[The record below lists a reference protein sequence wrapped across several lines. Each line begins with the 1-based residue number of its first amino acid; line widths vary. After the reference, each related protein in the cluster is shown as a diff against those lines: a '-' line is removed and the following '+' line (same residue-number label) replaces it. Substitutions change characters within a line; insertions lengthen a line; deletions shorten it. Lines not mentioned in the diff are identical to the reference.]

1 MKLFRRIDYWMN
13 RRKRDAELAE
23 ELDFHRSQID
33 PAELGN
39 TARAREDARAIWIW
53 PWLESVGQDLRYA
66 IRNLRRQP
74 GFALLALLTLG
85 VAIGLNTSLF
95 TVFDVVVLRLWPVN
109 DPTRVVK
116 IFAQEPRFKRPRG
129 FSLAEYRYFSEHTR
143 SFAGVIA
150 MNEAPVRLGF
160 EGFGKSSF
168 GVFVSENY
176 FSLLGVQMERGRGF
190 LPEED
195 RLAAPENV
203 AVLSYAL
210 WRDHFGSDSLIVGKQ
225 IEIDQVPF
233 TVIGVTSED
242 FKGSSYEGEENLW
255 MPLAAMQSL
264 RPNEPGTREFL
275 RSPRNCCSPMIGRL
289 APGSSRSQ
297 AQAELAVLS
306 RQFHEENKLDPSSV
320 ILTDATVLAGAGK
333 RKSFMEVF
341 ALMFAA
347 FTLVLLLACTNVS
360 NLLTARAAA
369 RQREIEVRRALGAG
383 RGRIVRQLLTEGFVL
398 ALGASALGLA
408 LAWKLPALVVAR
420 VGGPPD
426 LSLTPDASVIAYAVA
441 LAAISC
447 IAFALAPALHG
458 TRPQTVRPRLPLRSV
473 LLAAQVAMSVVLL
486 IGAGLMIGGVEH
498 ARTQNPGYRISD
510 VAVISVELPASVY
523 DGKRVTAFSAS
534 LLSGIDGAGATRNF
548 GVAVREPLSNSH
560 WNTMFRRS
568 GEAAANQHDIEYQE
582 ISAGYFDVLGIPIVA
597 GRNFQPGDAAREVII
612 VNETMARSYF
622 EGEDPVGKSII
633 TSGKDT
639 REIVGVARDA
649 YLTGLERLVPL
660 YFQPFTGNEAPRL
673 LVRANFPG
681 AQDIVSG
688 IVRRLEGRARVQSTP
703 LTDNLDRQL
712 AGSRTMAAISGMLGI
727 FALILAV
734 VGISGVFA
742 YVVQQRTK
750 EIGIRMALGASPNQV
765 IALVLSGTA
774 RAAIIGLGIGYVAAA
789 GCAKLLAEYLY
800 GVSPYDP
807 RAYFE
812 VAAILAIS
820 ALAAAYLP
828 ARRATR
834 VDPLTALRVE

>member
-1 MKLFRRIDYWMN
+1 
-13 RRKRDAELAE
+13 
-23 ELDFHRSQID
+23 
-33 PAELGN
+33 
-39 TARAREDARAIWIW
+39 
-53 PWLESVGQDLRYA
+53 
-66 IRNLRRQP
+66 
-74 GFALLALLTLG
+74 
-85 VAIGLNTSLF
+85 
-95 TVFDVVVLRLWPVN
+95 
-109 DPTRVVK
+109 
-116 IFAQEPRFKRPRG
+116 
-129 FSLAEYRYFSEHTR
+129 
-143 SFAGVIA
+143 
-150 MNEAPVRLGF
+150 
-160 EGFGKSSF
+160 
-168 GVFVSENY
+168 
-176 FSLLGVQMERGRGF
+176 
-190 LPEED
+190 
-195 RLAAPENV
+195 
-203 AVLSYAL
+203 
-210 WRDHFGSDSLIVGKQ
+210 
-225 IEIDQVPF
+225 
-233 TVIGVTSED
+233 
-242 FKGSSYEGEENLW
+242 
-255 MPLAAMQSL
+255 
-264 RPNEPGTREFL
+264 
-275 RSPRNCCSPMIGRL
+275 
-289 APGSSRSQ
+289 
-297 AQAELAVLS
+297 
-306 RQFHEENKLDPSSV
+306 
-320 ILTDATVLAGAGK
+320 
-333 RKSFMEVF
+333 
-341 ALMFAA
+341 
-347 FTLVLLLACTNVS
+347 
-360 NLLTARAAA
+360 
-369 RQREIEVRRALGAG
+369 
-383 RGRIVRQLLTEGFVL
+383 
-398 ALGASALGLA
+398 
-408 LAWKLPALVVAR
+408 
-420 VGGPPD
+420 
-426 LSLTPDASVIAYAVA
+426 
-441 LAAISC
+441 
-447 IAFALAPALHG
+447 
-458 TRPQTVRPRLPLRSV
+458 
-473 LLAAQVAMSVVLL
+473 
-486 IGAGLMIGGVEH
+486 
-498 ARTQNPGYRISD
+498 
-510 VAVISVELPASVY
+510 
-523 DGKRVTAFSAS
+523 
-534 LLSGIDGAGATRNF
+534 
-548 GVAVREPLSNSH
+548 VAVREPLSNSH

-649 YLTGLERLVPL
+649 YLTDLERLVPL